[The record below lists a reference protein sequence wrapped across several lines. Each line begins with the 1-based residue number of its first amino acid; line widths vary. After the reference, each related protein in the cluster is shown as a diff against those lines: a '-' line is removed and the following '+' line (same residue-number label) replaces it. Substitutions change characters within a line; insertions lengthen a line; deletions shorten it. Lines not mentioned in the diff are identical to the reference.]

1 MYGKVK
7 HLACSNRINF
17 SHRINF
23 DFKVK
28 FFDEIIYRN
37 QEPRTNRT
45 KATVETI
52 VKVFRKCQTMKNTH
66 EPTDQTL
73 QPHATPR
80 LISTNRYF

>member
-7 HLACSNRINF
+7 HLAC

-28 FFDEIIYRN
+28 FFDEISYRN

-45 KATVETI
+45 KAIVETI
-52 VKVFRKCQTMKNTH
+52 VKVFRKCQTMKNAH
-66 EPTDQTL
+66 QPTDQTL
-73 QPHATPR
+73 QPHAVPR
-80 LISTNRYF
+80 LISINGFELGFGLD